1 MPHGKNKHVPKG
13 LEILHEDDD
22 VIVFEKAEGILS
34 CDIRNGTRYN
44 AEAALTDYVRKGVAK
59 SSKRAW
65 LVHRLDRETS
75 GVMVFAKSLEM
86 RDALQAAWDKTEKRY
101 LAAVRGTFAQKRG
114 LLENWLVE
122 NDDLFVHCVPREI
135 PGAKFARTDYTVLA
149 EKDGLSLLDVRLL
162 TGRKHQI
169 RVQFAE
175 RGHPVVGDPK
185 YGRHDP
191 YRARLVLHARSLSF
205 PHPRTG
211 RRLTFLTSVPPC
223 FQALFGVVPALADA
237 PAGAS
242 RD

>member
-13 LEILHEDDD
+13 MKILYEDDD
-22 VIVFEKAEGILS
+22 VIVIEKAEGVLS
-34 CDIRNGTRYN
+34 CDIRGGERYN

-75 GVMVFAKSLEM
+75 GVMVFAKSAEM
-86 RDALQAAWDKTEKRY
+86 HDALQAAWDKTEKHY
-101 LAAVRGTFAQKRG
+101 LAAVRGVLAEKRG

-135 PGAKFARTDYTVLA
+135 PGAKFARTEYTVLT

-175 RGHPVVGDPK
+175 RGHPVVGDAKYRGPK
-185 YGRHDP
+185 AP
-191 YRARLVLHARSLSF
+191 RLALHARSLSF

-211 RRLTFLTSVPPC
+211 KRLVFETPAPSC
-223 FQALFGVVPALADA
+223 FHVLFGDVPV
-237 PAGAS
+237 
-242 RD
+242 REETT